1 MTIGYGQVSCHKLI
15 KFKFIIRNWKSYFIM
30 KNVLPFVTNIKPR
43 NRIFLKEK
51 NSILSNL
58 LNLLQCCY
66 CQLTQKI
73 RLQRIMIQKFKTNF
87 KIENKFLNE
96 KNLVFTYL
104 VVMNKQVN
112 KTYWFNIWKYLFIV
126 FTLKN
131 ALMTFSRLSS
141 KLFILIIALVIDIY
155 QLKLTLIM
163 SHVYEE
169 MNLLI

>member
-1 MTIGYGQVSCHKLI
+1 
-15 KFKFIIRNWKSYFIM
+15 M

-112 KTYWFNIWKYLFIV
+112 KTY
-126 FTLKN
+126 
-131 ALMTFSRLSS
+131 
-141 KLFILIIALVIDIY
+141 
-155 QLKLTLIM
+155 
-163 SHVYEE
+163 
-169 MNLLI
+169 